1 MNAGMTYS
9 SIYAEEFEDDYF
21 EEPESVF
28 DNNLHGR
35 AGESFQT
42 GSFYRTANEPR
53 LRSGYTGASRPGTTL
68 YDHYGYNRPAPAH
81 VTGEWFRPNSHFA
94 NTEAVYSYSSDEPFE
109 QVGNTQPF
117 KNQVRQIG
125 DDLIH
130 NRRAGAILILTI
142 LALLILGLFTWTRT
156 TGRAEAEGDIYN
168 FKTTNRNAF
177 PTAGAT
183 PETKPQGNPPTSL
196 PGSHSVIGVP
206 TVTADKITQVLK
218 QYNSPAVG
226 ASQAIYDLGV
236 KYQIDPAY
244 ALAFFIHESSAGT
257 KGVAVTTRSLG
268 NIRQTTNSGFDGY
281 NGFRKYPSWEVGAE
295 DWYKLIKNLYIGGW
309 NLTTVEQIIPK
320 YAPAEDNNNP
330 TTYINAVNN
339 MVDAWRSGK

>member
-1 MNAGMTYS
+1 MTYS
-9 SIYAEEFEDDYF
+9 GIYAEEYEDDYF

-42 GSFYRTANEPR
+42 GSFYRAVNEPR
-53 LRSGYTGASRPGTTL
+53 LRSGLTGSTRTGSTL
-68 YDHYGYNRPAPAH
+68 FDHYGYNRPVLTQAS
-81 VTGEWFRPNSHFA
+81 GEWFRPNSTFS
-94 NTEAVYSYSSDEPFE
+94 NTEAIYSYSSEEPFE
-109 QVGNTQPF
+109 HVGNNHRF
-117 KNQVRQIG
+117 KDQVKQVG
-125 DDLIH
+125 DDLLN
-130 NRRAGAILILTI
+130 NRRAGAIVILAI
-142 LALLILGLFTWTRT
+142 LALLILGLFTWTNT
-156 TGRAEAEGDIYN
+156 LGRAEAEGDIYKFSAN
-168 FKTTNRNAF
+168 NSISLPTT
-177 PTAGAT
+177 GAT
-183 PETKPQGNPPTSL
+183 PFSKPEGNPPASL
-196 PGSHSVIGVP
+196 PGAHSVIGAP
-206 TVTADKITQVLK
+206 TITAEKISQVLK

-257 KGVAVTTRSLG
+257 KGVAVTTKSLG
-268 NIRQTTNSGFDGY
+268 NIRQTANSGFDGY
-281 NGFRKYPSWEVGAE
+281 NGFRKYPTWEVGAE

-330 TTYINAVNN
+330 TSYINAVNTL
-339 MVDAWRSGK
+339 VDSWRSGK